1 MCGGQ
6 RFDFTHYALFE
17 WQRFDD
23 MHLVGFFNYHSTVKL
38 KIIQQ
43 KIVLHKCVMQIF
55 AFCNVTSGDMKL
67 L

>member
-1 MCGGQ
+1 
-6 RFDFTHYALFE
+6 
-17 WQRFDD
+17 
-23 MHLVGFFNYHSTVKL
+23 MHLVDFFNYHSTVKL

-55 AFCNVTSGDMKL
+55 AFCNVISGDMKL